1 MVRPLTGKARWAAAL
16 AAVVLL
22 PVAGAAAIGL
32 LHVKVVRP
40 YVERAASPAPSPYP
54 TRPPQA
60 GDFPPDAD
68 LARSWLGALAV
79 EPGREQGSYDRSR
92 FGFWNDDTGA
102 VGGRNGCDTRSD
114 LLIRDLSELRTGD
127 RNACV
132 VLSGVLHDP
141 YTGRTH
147 EYRYRTASQIE
158 SDHVVALGAAWRS
171 GAWAWTDAERNTY
184 FNDLDVLLAVDKQ
197 ANQDK
202 GGKTPDKW
210 LPQASYHCEYARRW
224 TGVKHKY
231 RLTVTRA
238 EKAALA
244 EALDTCG

>member
-1 MVRPLTGKARWAAAL
+1 MRLRGKARWIAAL

-22 PVAGAAAIGL
+22 PVAGAASIGV
-32 LHVKVVRP
+32 LHATVVRP

-54 TRPPQA
+54 SRPA
-60 GDFPPDAD
+60 LGDGTFPPDAA
-68 LARSWLGALAV
+68 LARSWLDALTV
-79 EPGREQGSYDRSR
+79 EPGRNQQSYDRDR
-92 FGFWNDDTGA
+92 FGFWNDDTDG

-114 LLIRDLSELRTGD
+114 LLIRDLDELRTGD
-127 RNACV
+127 RNPCV

-141 YTGRTH
+141 YAGLVH
-147 EYRYRTASQIE
+147 EYRYRRASQIE

-202 GGKTPDKW
+202 GSKTPDKW
-210 LPQASYHCEYARRW
+210 MPQTSYHCTYAQRW

-231 RLTVTRA
+231 RLTVTKA
-238 EKAALA
+238 EKAALDR
-244 EALDTCG
+244 ALDTCG